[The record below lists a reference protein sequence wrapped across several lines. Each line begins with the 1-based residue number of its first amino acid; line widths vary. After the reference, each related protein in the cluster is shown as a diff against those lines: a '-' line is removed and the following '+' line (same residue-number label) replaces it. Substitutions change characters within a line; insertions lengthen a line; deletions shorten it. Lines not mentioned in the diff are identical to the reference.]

1 MINIGAGERQLH
13 ATKLSNH
20 PPPSQPHRC
29 LLLAVLAG
37 VAGSHFVGIRI
48 AAAADA
54 NGPTEA
60 LSEIVVT
67 ATRHAENV
75 QDVPMSITPIT
86 AATIQQ
92 AGITDFQDYAHLVP
106 NLSFSHSFGVG
117 QADVTIRGIQGAGT
131 TAFYIDDIPIN
142 QEQDPRLL
150 DNVDRI
156 EVLHGPQGTL
166 YGARSM
172 GGTVRIITPL
182 PDSNTWSGAIN
193 AQGTDYSGGRPG
205 YQTDGFL
212 NIPLIAD
219 KLALRVSAFD
229 GSTGPFIRR
238 QWLQNP
244 TPATLA
250 SLTNSQLTPTQL
262 SQFPLDGTLTGR
274 SNYRGVMASLL
285 WTPTDDLSVRG
296 TFMRQDDTFSGWP
309 LSDFEVTPTTSD
321 YTAGSLS
328 QIRTFDIS
336 EWGLRRW
343 WLAGLTV
350 KYKMSVGEFTSST
363 SYVHEINTNYEDTTE
378 FFHNFFVANIFPIA
392 PLPAPIFSWNY
403 THSFIQ
409 EIRFTSKPLG
419 PFEFISGLYINRT
432 SADVGQN
439 YTVPGVNAAAFGALG
454 TDVAFYTS
462 GLNQDFENAIY
473 GDLTY
478 HLTKNLAATA
488 GLRESRIYTANFTP
502 EEGFVVG
509 GSNGGG
515 GGIKQ
520 TSSMP
525 KIDFQYQQTPNVMYY
540 MLASKGFRPGGG
552 QVAPPIGLCAS
563 SYAALG
569 LTPAELSKI
578 GADYLWNYEVGAKT
592 ETFNDRLQVN
602 VSAYQMNWKDIKQGS
617 RLPCGFTF
625 QTNAG
630 AARSRGAELSI
641 AAVPLSGLRV
651 SASVG
656 YEDAVITQSS
666 PTLSEQV
673 GQPVQQVAPWNA
685 SASAAYTFPLTSIWS
700 GVFRTDYNY
709 TDRSF
714 SANNG
719 GALRLR
725 PSYELTN
732 VRAGVTSDHWE
743 IYVFVN
749 NLTDAHPN
757 LGDSASEAV
766 EDPGRPRIYTLAP
779 RTLGLQTGYRF

>member
-1 MINIGAGERQLH
+1 MISIRPGEHRLH
-13 ATKLSNH
+13 ANKLSDH
-20 PPPSQPHRC
+20 PPRSRPYRC
-29 LLLAVLAG
+29 LLAVLAG
-37 VAGSHFVGIRI
+37 AAGLLFIGIRI
-48 AAAADA
+48 AAAADV

-67 ATRHAENV
+67 ATRQAENAQHV
-75 QDVPMSITPIT
+75 AMSITPIT

-92 AGITDFQDYAHLVP
+92 AGITDFQDYAHMVP

-117 QADVTIRGIQGAGT
+117 GSDVTIRGIQGTGT
-131 TAFYIDDIPIN
+131 VAFYIDDVPIA
-142 QEQDPRLL
+142 QELDPRLL
-150 DNVDRI
+150 DDVDRI

-172 GGTVRIITPL
+172 GGTVRIITSL
-182 PDSNTWSGAIN
+182 PDSNTWSGAVN
-193 AQGTDYSGGRPG
+193 VQGTDYNGGRPG

-212 NIPLIAD
+212 NVPLIAD

-229 GSTGPFIRR
+229 GSDGPFIRR
-238 QWLQNP
+238 EWLKSP

-250 SLTNSQLTPTQL
+250 SLQNSQLTPAEL
-262 SQFPLDGTLTGR
+262 SQYPLAGTLTGR
-274 SNYRGVMASLL
+274 NNYRGVMASLL
-285 WTPTDDLSVRG
+285 WTPTDNLSVRG
-296 TFMRQDDTFSGWP
+296 TFMRQDDNYNGWP
-309 LSDFEVTPTTSD
+309 LSDFEITPTTSD

-328 QIRTFDIS
+328 QIRTFDIP
-336 EWGLRRW
+336 EWGLRTW

-350 KYKMSVGEFTSST
+350 KYEMSLGELTSST
-363 SYVHEINTNYEDTTE
+363 GYVHELNSNYEDTTE
-378 FFHNFFVANIFPIA
+378 FFHSFFVANILPVPPF
-392 PLPAPIFSWNY
+392 PAPIFTWSY
-403 THSFIQ
+403 THSLTQ
-409 EIRFTSKPLG
+409 EIRFASKPLG

-432 SADVGQN
+432 SEDDGQN
-439 YTVPGVNAAAFGALG
+439 YTVPGANAATGGFLG

-462 GLNQDFENAIY
+462 GLFQDFENAIY

-478 HLTKNLAATA
+478 HLTEKLAATA

-515 GGIKQ
+515 GSIVQ

-569 LTPAELSKI
+569 LTPADLSKI

-592 ETFNDRLQVN
+592 ETFNHRLQMD
-602 VSAYQMNWKDIKQGS
+602 VSAYQMNWKDIKQDS

-641 AAVPLSGLRV
+641 AAAPLSGLRV

-666 PTLSEQV
+666 PTLTEQV
-673 GQPVQQVAPWNA
+673 GQPIQQVAPWNA
-685 SASAAYTFPLTSIWS
+685 SASAEYTFALTPIWS

-709 TDRSF
+709 TDHSF

-732 VRAGVTSDHWE
+732 VRAGVTSDHWD

-757 LGDSASEAV
+757 LGDGASEAV
-766 EDPGRPRIYTLAP
+766 EDPGRPRIYTSAP